1 MSLFICAKCGCVD
14 NTAVS
19 SYWSLMNV
27 RYRNIRYDGDLQ
39 KYAGKPLCSE
49 CGLLKF
55 DKHDNPIVTPG
66 RWHGHFPKV
75 KATEEQIAKCNKDTG
90 IIEY

>member
-14 NTAVS
+14 NTAAS
-19 SYWSLMNV
+19 SYWSLM
-27 RYRNIRYDGDLQ
+27 NIRYDGDLQ

-55 DKHDNPIVTPG
+55 DKHDNPIVFRDIG
-66 RWHGHFPKV
+66 
-75 KATEEQIAKCNKDTG
+75 TENFLKLRLLKNKLLNAIKKQI
-90 IIEY
+90 